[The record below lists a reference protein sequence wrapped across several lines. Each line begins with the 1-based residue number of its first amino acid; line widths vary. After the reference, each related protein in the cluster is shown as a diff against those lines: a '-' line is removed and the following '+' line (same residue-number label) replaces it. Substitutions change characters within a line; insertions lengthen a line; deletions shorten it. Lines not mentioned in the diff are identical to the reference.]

1 MSYIVT
7 ISGSPAA
14 QSRSTHLLGAA
25 EQTLQKAGAAVRR
38 INVRELPAAAL
49 LHADAAHP
57 ALRAALEL
65 VEYAQA
71 VVIATPVYKGAYS
84 GLLKTFLDL
93 LPQTALAGKVVLP
106 IATGGSLAHLLALDY
121 ALKPVISALGAR
133 HIVTSVFGTDRE
145 VSWTEGG
152 GYSLNDEI
160 AARLAQSTTQLH
172 GVLAEQAELRTYRLH
187 LSEFTQVVT
196 GVGEPKP
203 AAVHEIAHERNTATH
218 RAGADVRAHAFSIP
232 G

>member
-14 QSRSTHLLGAA
+14 VSRSTHLLGAA
-25 EQTLQKAGAAVRR
+25 EHILQGGGVAVRR
-38 INVRELPAAAL
+38 INTRELPAAAL

-57 ALRAALEL
+57 AVRAALEL

-93 LPQTALAGKVVLP
+93 LPQTALAGKIVLP

-121 ALKPVISALGAR
+121 ALKPVLSALGAR
-133 HIVTSVFGTDRE
+133 HVVTSVFGTDRE
-145 VSWTEGG
+145 VIWGDEGA
-152 GYSLNDEI
+152 YTLSDEI
-160 AARLAQSTTQLH
+160 AARLAQSVGQLH
-172 GVLAEQAELRTYRLH
+172 GVLTEQAELRAYRLRQQEH
-187 LSEFTQVVT
+187 AFA
-196 GVGEPKP
+196 P
-203 AAVHEIAHERNTATH
+203 ASNDAPPADAAHEVFKERV
-218 RAGADVRAHAFSIP
+218 AGAERHSRGALALQ
-232 G
+232 GA